1 MAQNERLSNRPDIPL
16 IELKRYPNL
25 RFLTW
30 QLHQELIREDEA
42 FAVYER
48 EWRHIDVANLTT
60 EEQALI
66 DHLTERYGNGV
77 LNV

>member
-1 MAQNERLSNRPDIPL
+1 MAQDEQPREQPDTPL

-66 DHLTERYGNGV
+66 DDLTARYGNGV